1 MKQTNL
7 MRYHI
12 ADYLNVGNSEEPEY
26 ALMGIGF
33 TSLNE
38 NPNAQEDEK
47 IYINQKSSTTKVK
60 SYNTEFDFNAELIK
74 EEKATMKIYDISRNH
89 KVGAEAIVEYVRVE
103 LWEEVE
109 GEENTYKAR
118 KFAVSVVVSSN
129 SADGGEP
136 ISQEGT
142 LKAVGDFIDGKFN
155 TETREFTEVKPI
167 TSL

>member
-1 MKQTNL
+1 MDQTNL

-12 ADYLNVGNSEEPEY
+12 ADYLNVGTSESPQF

-60 SYNTEFDFNAELIK
+60 SYNTEFEFNAELIR
-74 EEKATMKIYDISRNH
+74 EEEATMKIYDISRNH

-109 GEENTYKAR
+109 GEKDTYKAR
-118 KFAVSVVVSSN
+118 KFAASVVVSSN

-136 ISQEGT
+136 ITQEGT
-142 LKAVGDFIDGKFN
+142 LKAVGDFVPGKFN
-155 TETREFTEVKPI
+155 TTTRTFTPDEEVV
-167 TSL
+167 SL

>member
-1 MKQTNL
+1 MDQTNL

-12 ADYLNVGNSEEPEY
+12 ADYLNVGTSESPKF

-60 SYNTEFDFNAELIK
+60 SYNTEFEFNAELIR
-74 EEKATMKIYDISRNH
+74 EEEATMKIYDISRNH
-89 KVGAEAIVEYVRVE
+89 KVGSEAIVEYVRVE

-109 GEENTYKAR
+109 GEKDTYKAR

-136 ISQEGT
+136 ITQEGT
-142 LKAVGDFIDGKFN
+142 LKAVGDFVPGKFN
-155 TETREFTEVKPI
+155 TTTRTFTPDEEVV
-167 TSL
+167 SL